1 MRYIHPASP
10 LPACQTHPPTHT
22 MFPYYYHPSP
32 SDPYRYTS
40 LSDSDYLRALAE
52 ERAAREQYAA
62 ARRAQEE
69 ARQRAARARAARRA
83 YASPYSSFHDDDPS
97 YNDID
102 LDMDFDDPAGYPA
115 PRQRPLSYMERPS
128 SYDPNPYSPY
138 QSRALLE
145 EQRRRELL
153 ELEREKERRRLEE
166 ERIRRILQE
175 ERQREEAARQK
186 MLEEERLRRALEE
199 EKLRRAVEEE
209 RLRRALREEEEAR
222 RERERA
228 QLRSQQASLEPLL
241 RALGFVPAHSGSDS
255 ESDKVSIPF
264 TLRMSNDPHSYVC
277 CRRAPV
283 VNLVRRI
290 AMHHAA
296 LDPLRPAL
304 SAPTRS
310 DADVSHH
317 DLPLTMYP
325 PRRLRLPRP
334 LLPPPPSQSLP
345 RNRRRRPRLS
355 RRNPLLRARLRDPP
369 QSRPPPQ
376 RRSRRPTALM
386 HPASTR

>member
-1 MRYIHPASP
+1 
-10 LPACQTHPPTHT
+10 

-102 LDMDFDDPAGYPA
+102 LDMDFDDPACYPAPASA
-115 PRQRPLSYMERPS
+115 PRQRPLSYMERPY
-128 SYDPNPYSPY
+128 SYGPNPYSPY

-166 ERIRRILQE
+166 ERIQRILQE

-199 EKLRRAVEEE
+199 EKLRRAAEEE

-304 SAPTRS
+304 SALTRS
-310 DADVSHH
+310 DVSLL
-317 DLPLTMYP
+317 DRPPTMYP

-334 LLPPPPSQSLP
+334 LLPLPPSQSLP

-355 RRNPLLRARLRDPP
+355 RRIPLLRARLRDPP

-386 HPASTR
+386 PPASTR